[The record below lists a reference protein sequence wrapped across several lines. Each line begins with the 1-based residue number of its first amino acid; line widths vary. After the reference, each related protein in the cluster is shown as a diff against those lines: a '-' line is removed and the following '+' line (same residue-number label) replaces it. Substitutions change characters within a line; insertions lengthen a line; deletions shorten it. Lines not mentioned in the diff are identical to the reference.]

1 MNPRTLLKILPEI
14 SIGEYSIN
22 EIAIKAQI
30 GVIVV
35 KEVLEELSKNG
46 IGILIDN
53 KVKFEDKDR
62 IFASILGIKYGLS
75 VEEVS
80 KFLNWKDFEIFVSFI
95 SSQNGYSVSK
105 RVRWKKHSMEIDVL
119 AVKNDLGLA
128 IDCKHWKRINYSIM
142 NKIVQLQI
150 ERARR
155 FMRSNLSSKLNVK
168 FTLPIIVTLYSNDI
182 NFINKVPIVPIS
194 KFQNFLL
201 EFKGYLNSIKLV
213 R

>member
-14 SIGEYSIN
+14 SLGEYSIN
-22 EIAIKAQI
+22 EIAIKAQL

-46 IGILIDN
+46 IGILIND

-62 IFASILGIKYGLS
+62 MFTSILGIKYGLS

-80 KFLNWKDFEIFVSFI
+80 KFLSWKDFESFVSFI

-119 AVKNDLGLA
+119 AIKNDLGLA
-128 IDCKHWKRINYSIM
+128 IDCKHWKRINHSAM

-201 EFKGYLNSIKLV
+201 EFTGYLNLMKLI